1 MLAPKGTAMTL
12 FHRVRSTLM
21 HLFVAFALLA
31 GAVLL
36 FRAVLL
42 PALQALLGFDAF
54 ATSMLRRIGI
64 VLSALLAYWA
74 YVRWIERRAVSELRL
89 VVRMTVFAG
98 VAGAAMIGACLLVL
112 YAAGVYVVTAYR
124 GLGPHLFGVA
134 MVIVIAAVLE
144 EIAYRG
150 LMFGI
155 VERAFGTSPALWLQA
170 LVFALMHIAN
180 VEDRAGTLAQ
190 ITTVIS
196 GVLLGALW
204 TLLYVHTRNLWAVAA
219 HHAAWNYT
227 ILLTGLPLSG
237 LDDWRAIAPLAS
249 EMRGPGWLT
258 GDVFGPEDAI
268 LTMLFVAIAVVL
280 LQRVAR
286 QRGRWRRGQGADQ
299 PAARVVAT

>member
-1 MLAPKGTAMTL
+1 MIL
-12 FHRVRSTLM
+12 FRRVCRVVL
-21 HLFVAFALLA
+21 HLFIAFGLLV

-36 FRAVLL
+36 FRQWLL
-42 PALQALLGFDAF
+42 PALQALLGLDAV
-54 ATSMLRRIGI
+54 AASVLRRAG
-64 VLSALLAYWA
+64 VFLCALLAYWA
-74 YVRWIERRAVSELRL
+74 YVRSMEKRPVTELRL
-89 VVRMTVFAG
+89 APRMTVFAG